1 MSLTSRPARPLL
13 WRAVLL
19 VGGLAVILGLNLA
32 TLLETPPPFV
42 DEGIYGGY
50 AWDWIHTGHPFGMPA
65 TDAFQRHDYYPWTA
79 MVFYT
84 LGMIVAGPHLVALR
98 IVSLLFGLLLLGIIY
113 NIGARLI
120 GPRGGLVAAGI
131 LAFTPSFV
139 YSSHLARVDIMATTC
154 GFGAIALYLSDPAAR
169 RVPRAALAGLLI
181 GGALAMHPNAV
192 IYAPVIFALYLLDY
206 GRRVLRR
213 PGLWGFAGGLG
224 AGVILFLA
232 SQILPWADPAA
243 VLARL
248 GTGAG
253 RTPPMLRLD
262 PAVWLESLTGT
273 GVLLVVGL
281 TFWLLLLVAAVVVLG
296 WARTAAARRL
306 LVILG
311 GLLLQSVLVFSIH
324 PIHYAILVVPAAA
337 LVIAAF
343 LDGWV
348 ARPWRPGLATYVRLA
363 LTGGLIAAAGI
374 SAWTVIPRQDP
385 AAYESALAAIRAAV
399 APGGAV
405 LGTTAYWFAVPDHPY
420 YNWEQPGYYR
430 LNHPGATF
438 LDSLTAMHPDVVVM
452 DGVLAPSIVDDV
464 QALSSDIRFLYIP
477 RAELTNFLATQG
489 QLAAAR
495 PIGALG
501 TVRIY
506 KIPWP

>member
-1 MSLTSRPARPLL
+1 MSVTSRPARPLS
-13 WRAVLL
+13 WRTGVLVVGLL
-19 VGGLAVILGLNLA
+19 VVLGLNVA
-32 TLLETPPPFV
+32 TLLQTPPPFV
-42 DEGIYGGY
+42 DEGLYGGW
-50 AWDWIHTGHPFGMPA
+50 AWAWLHTGHPFGMPA
-65 TDAFQRHDYYPWTA
+65 TDAFKRYDYYPWTGVA
-79 MVFYT
+79 LYALSMAVF
-84 LGMIVAGPHLVALR
+84 GAHLVALR
-98 IVSLLFGLLLLGIIY
+98 IVSLLFGLVLLGVTY
-113 NIGARLI
+113 VLGARLI
-120 GPRGGLVAAGI
+120 GPRGGLFAAGI

-139 YSSHLARVDIMATTC
+139 YSSHLARVDIMAATC
-154 GFGAIALYLSDPAAR
+154 GFGALALYLSDPVAR
-169 RVPRAALAGLLI
+169 QVPRAALAGLLI
-181 GGALAMHPNAV
+181 GSALVMHPNAV

-213 PGLWGFAGGLG
+213 PGFWGFAGGLG

-248 GTGAG
+248 GTMAG
-253 RTPPMLRLD
+253 RTPPMFRLD

-281 TFWLLLLVAAVVVLG
+281 TFWLFLLATAVVVLG
-296 WARTAAARRL
+296 RTPTVAARRL

-311 GLLLQSVLVFSIH
+311 GLLLESVLVFSIH

-337 LVIAAF
+337 LVIAAW
-343 LDGWV
+343 LDEWA
-348 ARPWRPGLATYVRLA
+348 ARSWQPGLATYVRLA

-420 YNWEQPGYYR
+420 FYWEQPGYYR

-438 LDSLTAMHPDVVVM
+438 LDSLTAMHPDVVVT
-452 DGVLAPSIVDDV
+452 DGVLVPSIVDDV
-464 QALSSDIRFLYIP
+464 EQLPPDIRFLYIP
-477 RAELTNFLATQG
+477 RAELTRFLTTQG
-489 QLAAAR
+489 QLVATR

-506 KIPWP
+506 KIHWP

>member
-1 MSLTSRPARPLL
+1 MSVTARPARPLP
-13 WRAVLL
+13 WRAGLL
-19 VGGLAVILGLNLA
+19 VVGLVVVLGLNLP
-32 TLLETPPPFV
+32 TLLQTPPPFV
-42 DEGIYGGY
+42 DEGIYGGW
-50 AWDWIHTGHPFGMPA
+50 AWAWLHTGHPFGMPA
-65 TDAFQRHDYYPWTA
+65 TDAFERHDYYPWTA
-79 MVFYT
+79 VAFYALSMAVF
-84 LGMIVAGPHLVALR
+84 GAHLVALR
-98 IVSLLFGLLLLGIIY
+98 IVSLLFGLLLLGVIY
-113 NIGARLI
+113 VLGARLI
-120 GPRGGLVAAGI
+120 GLRGGLFATGI

-139 YSSHLARVDIMATTC
+139 YSGHLARVDIMAATC
-154 GFGAIALYLSDPAAR
+154 GFGAIALYLSAPQAR
-169 RVPRAALAGLLI
+169 RIPPAVLAGLLI
-181 GGALAMHPNAV
+181 DGALSMHPNAV

-206 GRRVLRR
+206 GRGVLRR
-213 PGLWGFAGGLG
+213 PGLWGFVAGLGAGGLG
-224 AGVILFLA
+224 FLA

-253 RTPPMLRLD
+253 RTPPMFRLD

-281 TFWLLLLVAAVVVLG
+281 TFWLFLLVAAVVVL
-296 WARTAAARRL
+296 ARTRTRAARRL

-348 ARPWRPGLATYVRLA
+348 ARPWRSGLATYGRSA
-363 LTGGLIAAAGI
+363 LVGGLIVAAGI

-405 LGTTAYWFAVPDHPY
+405 LGTTAYWFAVP
-420 YNWEQPGYYR
+420 
-430 LNHPGATF
+430 NHP
-438 LDSLTAMHPDVVVM
+438 
-452 DGVLAPSIVDDV
+452 
-464 QALSSDIRFLYIP
+464 
-477 RAELTNFLATQG
+477 
-489 QLAAAR
+489 
-495 PIGALG
+495 
-501 TVRIY
+501 
-506 KIPWP
+506 